1 MTRISNL
8 YHKYQNKFGMNTNFF
23 MNGHNNTS
31 QKERIIIP
39 ASQVQHLLQSSDY
52 FGAVYGDE
60 PTTKDLVLTR
70 EDLGLKP
77 EVFRWVPWIF
87 NYFGVKVEDPTGV
100 PHSMSEIIHV
110 RTREILRFLVDYFGF
125 SEEKVLSLYQGLNP
139 RVSKPYRGPTRRN
152 SYNSNNSNNYNRRK
166 NKATRRANKK
176 SAERGNIRGLHPLEA
191 KYM

>member
-1 MTRISNL
+1 MS
-8 YHKYQNKFGMNTNFF
+8 MNFF
-23 MNGHNNTS
+23 MNNTNTMADKDILVVPS
-31 QKERIIIP
+31 
-39 ASQVQHLLQSSDY
+39 SQVQHLLQSSDY

-87 NYFGVKVEDPTGV
+87 NYIGVKVEDPTGV

-125 SEEKVLSLYQGLNP
+125 SEDNVLSLYQGLNP

-152 SYNSNNSNNYNRRK
+152 SYNSNKSNNYNSNRRK

-176 SAERGNIRGLHPLEA
+176 SAERGNIRGLHLLEA
-191 KYM
+191 KYI